1 MSRRSTTITKGS
13 VIDYGT
19 NSLISSRE
27 SSKNTDYY
35 QRSAVTKL
43 SPESIKLPPIKND
56 KHTNKHN
63 KNENNSQN
71 FENSVIERK

>member
-35 QRSAVTKL
+35 QRSAVPKL

-56 KHTNKHN
+56 KHTN
-63 KNENNSQN
+63 
-71 FENSVIERK
+71 